1 MQVKT
6 IFHTQ
11 LIKATSVLSSC
22 CFQVVFLLTMNDVSP
37 VLSINTHNGRVLVIV
52 TCTISYTS
60 STVGGG
66 QREHDRYVG
75 VSHCAGQQ
83 RGVCGRGGGSVSW
96 CWLACC
102 RSLAI
107 WMRAVLWCGTTTWC
121 WGTCIW
127 VTTLPSVLC
136 GCLISLL
143 R

>member
-83 RGVCGRGGGSVSW
+83 RGVCGRGGGAQYRGAGWRAAGRSPYGCARCSGAARPRGAGGRAYGSRRSQVS
-96 CWLACC
+96 CAGA
-102 RSLAI
+102 S
-107 WMRAVLWCGTTTWC
+107 
-121 WGTCIW
+121 
-127 VTTLPSVLC
+127 
-136 GCLISLL
+136 
-143 R
+143 